1 MNIICQ
7 PFSELRSLTF
17 WWCKDIFIT
26 NVSIIPYFQIG
37 TFLYRKL
44 GRAGLVLYLQ
54 TFHYT
59 STSGTSEAGVNIV
72 GVLPGAR
79 WIGCRIQNIYLS
91 TIYVYIYYIC
101 NAALARWGTADDRPL
116 VVATYWDVQVTP
128 QNIFAQKE
136 QSNGQGRIIVT

>member
-1 MNIICQ
+1 M
-7 PFSELRSLTF
+7 
-17 WWCKDIFIT
+17 
-26 NVSIIPYFQIG
+26 
-37 TFLYRKL
+37 
-44 GRAGLVLYLQ
+44 LYLQ

-128 QNIFAQKE
+128 QKIFAQKE
-136 QSNGQGRIIVT
+136 QLKVKVGLQFYRSRDARAAAKQLASECSV

>member
-1 MNIICQ
+1 MAGSTACEVNKQ
-7 PFSELRSLTF
+7 KSLIYYIQSYLL
-17 WWCKDIFIT
+17 C
-26 NVSIIPYFQIG
+26 FQIG

-79 WIGCRIQNIYLS
+79 WIEWRI
-91 TIYVYIYYIC
+91 
-101 NAALARWGTADDRPL
+101 
-116 VVATYWDVQVTP
+116 
-128 QNIFAQKE
+128 
-136 QSNGQGRIIVT
+136 